1 MEAGDLWAALETA
14 SSFDGTVR
22 IERRLFERMLRR
34 YVAPLPYS
42 RATLFRRM
50 FQAEPSVVTGFA
62 KPLRAPFHSLRPAQ
76 AGYAL
81 IDWLARRRSRQRHR
95 VRTGPSGVCRL
106 WTLNEIASQ
115 WQAGRTSFGVTDLH
129 IRGTVMEE
137 VIAPEVLSAFNL
149 LTRSSPAARRQEMF
163 SFVISS
169 RGHLTDSHSDAPDSS
184 NFCFA
189 GRKLWLAWDTY
200 EGAGYGLQDVERIPV
215 QGRARFDMQ
224 SWLSLRSAR
233 WLLVNPGET
242 LFLPANMTH
251 KVVTLDSYIGV
262 GGFFL
267 ALPNCLRLLS
277 HWIVRAPLWSK
288 RDLTGE
294 HDNLVGEIADY
305 RSRSAPGRCRAPRA
319 GASAMGLR
327 LSRASATSFIA
338 TCPTAQ
344 LRILWSD
351 PTLPPC
357 RRGHPRLP
365 GRASLLPSPRRK
377 PGSRGERQA
386 PRPVA
391 PGFRLSPG

>member
-1 MEAGDLWAALETA
+1 MEVGDLWAALETA
-14 SSFDGTVR
+14 SRFDATVR
-22 IERRLFERMLRR
+22 VDHRLFERMLRR
-34 YVAPLPYS
+34 YVAPIPYS

-50 FQAEPSVVTGFA
+50 YAAEPSVVKGFA
-62 KPLRAPFHSLRPAQ
+62 KPLRAPFHELQPVQ

-95 VRTGPSGVCRL
+95 VRTGTTGRCRL

-115 WQAGRTSFGVTDLH
+115 WHSGRTRFGVTDLH
-129 IRGTVMEE
+129 IRDTVMEE
-137 VIAPEVLSAFNL
+137 VIAPEVLSGFNL
-149 LTRSSPAARRQEMF
+149 LTRSSPGARRQEMF

-200 EGAGYGLQDVERIPV
+200 EGARYGLQDVERAPV
-215 QGRARFDMQ
+215 EGRARFDMQ

-251 KVVTLDSYIGV
+251 KVITLESYIGV

-267 ALPNCLRLLS
+267 AIPNSLRLLS

-294 HDNLVGEIADY
+294 HDNLVGEIADSVRDLLMHLPRASMRERRQLGY
-305 RSRSAPGRCRAPRA
+305 DYLERSAAA
-319 GASAMGLR
+319 
-327 LSRASATSFIA
+327 FIE
-338 TCPTAQ
+338 TCPIGQ
-344 LRILWSD
+344 LRSLWSD
-351 PTLPPC
+351 PRF
-357 RRGHPRLP
+357 RRVAEVMPAPWPESLP
-365 GRASLLPSPRRK
+365 GRQSRSVCSLQS
-377 PGSRGERQA
+377 
-386 PRPVA
+386 
-391 PGFRLSPG
+391 